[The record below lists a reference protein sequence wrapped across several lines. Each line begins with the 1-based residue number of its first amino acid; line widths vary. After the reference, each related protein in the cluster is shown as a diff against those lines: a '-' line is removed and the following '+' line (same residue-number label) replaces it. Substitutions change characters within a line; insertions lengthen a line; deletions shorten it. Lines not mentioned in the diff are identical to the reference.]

1 MSSAFYR
8 DTVVYGK
15 SVHEYSIK
23 VNDEQWLGADTI
35 EKLVDIVLNEGICPS
50 KTLYVNGQPSSE
62 CITDFIVE

>member
-1 MSSAFYR
+1 MSAFYR

-23 VNDEQWLGADTI
+23 VNDEQWLGASTV
-35 EKLVDIVLNEGICPS
+35 EKLVDIVLSEGICPS
-50 KTLYVNGQPSSE
+50 TMLYIDGQPSNE

>member
-23 VNDEQWLGADTI
+23 VNDEQWLGANTI
-35 EKLVDIVLNEGICPS
+35 EELVNIVLSEGICPS
-50 KTLYVNGQPSSE
+50 KTLYVDGQPSNE

>member
-23 VNDEQWLGADTI
+23 VSDEQWLGANTI
-35 EKLVDIVLNEGICPS
+35 EELVNIVLSEGICPS
-50 KTLYVNGQPSSE
+50 KILYVDGQPSNE

>member
-23 VNDEQWLGADTI
+23 VNDEQWLGASTV
-35 EKLVDIVLNEGICPS
+35 EELVNIVLSEGICPS
-50 KTLYVNGQPSSE
+50 KTLYVDGQPSSE
-62 CITDFIVE
+62 CITDYIVE

>member
-23 VNDEQWLGADTI
+23 VSDEQWLGANTI
-35 EKLVDIVLNEGICPS
+35 EELVDIVLSEGICPS
-50 KTLYVNGQPSSE
+50 AMLYIDGQPSNE
-62 CITDFIVE
+62 CITDYIVE

>member
-1 MSSAFYR
+1 MSAFYR

-23 VNDEQWLGADTI
+23 VNDEQWLGASTV
-35 EKLVDIVLNEGICPS
+35 EKLVDIVLSEGICPS
-50 KTLYVNGQPSSE
+50 AMLYIDGQPSGE

>member
-23 VNDEQWLGADTI
+23 VNDEQWLGANTV
-35 EKLVDIVLNEGICPS
+35 EKLVDIVLSEGICPS
-50 KTLYVNGQPSSE
+50 KTLYIDGQPSNE
-62 CITDFIVE
+62 CVTDFIVE

>member
-23 VNDEQWLGADTI
+23 ISDEQWLGANTV
-35 EKLVDIVLNEGICPS
+35 EELVNIVLSEGICPS
-50 KTLYVNGQPSSE
+50 KTLYVDGQPSNE